1 MTAALRIYRT
11 HRPSLVSAPVAP
23 MDEADRAF
31 FELRRQRVPTTSE
44 YLQMKG
50 IAK

>member
-1 MTAALRIYRT
+1 MTAYRILRS

-31 FELRRQRVPTTSE
+31 FELRRQHVPTMRE
-44 YLQMKG
+44 WLQRKS
-50 IAK
+50 A